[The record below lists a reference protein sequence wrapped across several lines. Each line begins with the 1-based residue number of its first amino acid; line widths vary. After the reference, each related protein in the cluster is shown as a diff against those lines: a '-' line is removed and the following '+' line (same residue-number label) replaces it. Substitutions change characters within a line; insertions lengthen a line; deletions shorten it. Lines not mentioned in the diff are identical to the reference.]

1 MGPLPGAPRGHSV
14 VPAQRMPVQRTPTG
28 QPGAGRRRCFCPRT
42 RAPCPRSYRRA
53 CRRQAAPRASK
64 IAGFMR
70 GVPVSIRTHRTRGVS
85 RWLHNMPCA
94 RADCVAAQSTPGI
107 EAVFLEVGPGS
118 TARSC
123 CRRAP
128 ADGSTEHPPR
138 GMRAMWCGCAVAAEM
153 PVAGGQWGR
162 GAVAGAPG
170 LLTNATETLLCS
182 FGKRRRGAAAC
193 LSEPMFRRM
202 RT

>member
-94 RADCVAAQSTPGI
+94 SCGLCCGAVHTRDRGGLPGGRAWVDS
-107 EAVFLEVGPGS
+107 EVLLSQGTGGWQHGTSAPQHACNVVRMCGGRQNACGGWSAGPGS
-118 TARSC
+118 
-123 CRRAP
+123 
-128 ADGSTEHPPR
+128 G
-138 GMRAMWCGCAVAAEM
+138 
-153 PVAGGQWGR
+153 
-162 GAVAGAPG
+162 
-170 LLTNATETLLCS
+170 
-182 FGKRRRGAAAC
+182 RRGARVVNKCNRNTAMLFWKAKAWRGR
-193 LSEPMFRRM
+193 LPV
-202 RT
+202 RTDV